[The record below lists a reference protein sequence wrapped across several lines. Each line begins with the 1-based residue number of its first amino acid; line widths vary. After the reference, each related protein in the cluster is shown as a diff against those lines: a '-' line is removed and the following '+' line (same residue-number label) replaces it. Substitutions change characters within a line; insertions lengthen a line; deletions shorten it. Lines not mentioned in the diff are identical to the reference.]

1 MCVKTKTV
9 EVNVYFLDTLEV
21 ESVLALQTI
30 VVSMY
35 VLNRLFVVV
44 SVYFLFIL

>member
-35 VLNRLFVVV
+35 VLNRLFVGV